1 VHRLLSVS
9 LCIAALACA
18 HARTPEQRAMMSR
31 KDCRELLLAAD
42 QARADGDPGLA
53 SDLARSCE
61 KDQHSRLVA
70 QATPA
75 QGLLLCG
82 RAAAAGQTRCDARTL
97 DDLKSKLQPRLTLGP
112 PDETI
117 PIDPLIALA
126 LEMVG
131 GELNLS
137 WNGSDPDVVI
147 GKLNVSIEHVTSNT
161 VATVEDVKGNKQ
173 HIPATQH
180 RFVAK
185 AACQVELGDKTRV
198 LRAQDESR
206 DMTWNAPPRYRVPA
220 RPQPQVPGE
229 DELKQRA
236 ALAWVRVLGK
246 ALAMNPPE
254 TVDLDDDKGCVAYGL
269 ALNQSAGDDGAAAQG
284 LGDADRVAACE
295 RLLGEPTGAGIPVP

>member
-1 VHRLLSVS
+1 VRRLLSVT

-42 QARADGDPGLA
+42 RARADGDADLA
-53 SDLARSCE
+53 SDLAGACE
-61 KDQHSRLVA
+61 KDDLSRLVA

-75 QGLLLCG
+75 QALLLCG
-82 RAAAAGQTRCDARTL
+82 RTAAAGKAHCDARTL
-97 DDLKSKLQPRLTLGP
+97 VDLKSRLQPRLTLGP

-117 PIDPLIALA
+117 AIDPLIALA
-126 LEMVG
+126 LEVVG

-147 GKLNVSIEHVTSNT
+147 GKLDVHIEHVTSST
-161 VATVEDVKGNKQ
+161 VATVEDVKGKKQ

-206 DMTWNAPPRYRVPA
+206 DLTWSAPPHWQVP
-220 RPQPQVPGE
+220 PKPEPQVPGE
-229 DELKQRA
+229 DELKRRA
-236 ALAWVRVLGK
+236 ALAWLRMLGK

-269 ALNQSAGDDGAAAQG
+269 ALNLSAGDDGAAAQG
-284 LGDADRVAACE
+284 LGDPDRVAACE
-295 RLLGEPTGAGIPVP
+295 RLLGEPAGAGIPVP